1 MRHLLI
7 HPTHR
12 KFIRLLRGRIKAG
25 YPIIFTQSDI
35 DALRN
40 LWNKETM
47 SMIDRHQSIYRIVLT
62 ALFRSVDQI
71 DKNEKVCL
79 IGGEHINLM
88 EQAFFEAERKHL
100 RTTLLSGY
108 VFPGLMCI
116 AKKGPKWVI
125 VILAWIIKVVI
136 GSKEFETIVSETTIN
151 K

>member
-12 KFIRLLRGRIKAG
+12 KFIRLLRGRIKAE

-71 DKNEKVCL
+71 DKNEKVC
-79 IGGEHINLM
+79 M
-88 EQAFFEAERKHL
+88 PRL
-100 RTTLLSGY
+100 RL
-108 VFPGLMCI
+108 CI
-116 AKKGPKWVI
+116 RG
-125 VILAWIIKVVI
+125 
-136 GSKEFETIVSETTIN
+136 
-151 K
+151 